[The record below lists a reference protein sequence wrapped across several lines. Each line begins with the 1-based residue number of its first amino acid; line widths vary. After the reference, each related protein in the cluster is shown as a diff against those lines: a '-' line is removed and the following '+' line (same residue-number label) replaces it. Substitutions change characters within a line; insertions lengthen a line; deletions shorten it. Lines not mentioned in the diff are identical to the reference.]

1 MTSKFDMQ
9 DLLESMVAAA
19 RKVFNTSWL
28 EVKPFAEMEFR
39 HFTDNLN
46 LIAEL
51 HDSGKIT
58 DEQARMQLNIQQDAA
73 RSVLLSIRGVR
84 KVMAENAINAA
95 LSVIRAPVNKALGWA
110 LL

>member
-1 MTSKFDMQ
+1 MAANYDMQ
-9 DLLESMVAAA
+9 DLLENMVAAA
-19 RKVFNTSWL
+19 RKVFNASWL

-51 HDSGKIT
+51 HEGGKIT
-58 DEQARMQLNIQQDAA
+58 DEQARIQMNIQQDAA
-73 RSVLLSIRGVR
+73 KSVLLSIRGVR
-84 KVMAENAINAA
+84 KVTVENAINAA
-95 LSVIRAPVNKALGWA
+95 LSVIRTPVNKALGWA